1 MIRATTLLLI
11 LSLAAG
17 MHCSI
22 GSAMRDVTTGS
33 YEEGA
38 TESYPEQAKRSR
50 RDLEEA
56 EDAPASAT
64 DESPRERMVIY
75 KAGLQST
82 VNEIEPALQKAR
94 AISEKYGGYVEKQKV
109 DKDDTTAYL
118 VLRVPVKSF
127 QDVLADLSAIG
138 KVVKRDISAD
148 DITREFA
155 DLSQRLENRKRLL
168 ARLYDILKKT
178 TDTRQKIRILNEIA
192 RLNKEVESMQARKD
206 YMEKKAAFSTIEVS
220 FRAEARTSVNQG
232 SAIPWIR
239 SLRPDRR
246 TLSHAPDFT
255 FEMPSGFLDYSD
267 DYGDDGDYIYASPDG
282 VQIRAA
288 TIENNPEADAAY
300 YERALLYERGRYP
313 EKVLSS
319 ESSANRVSLTTPQQV
334 GYNKAFYTIVLFV
347 DGQDL
352 HVIEVF
358 YPTEEIFKKQRS
370 AVERVIK
377 SIEPKSILDILEGI
391 L

>member
-1 MIRATTLLLI
+1 MIRATTLILI
-11 LSLAAG
+11 FSLAAG
-17 MHCSI
+17 MHCSMA
-22 GSAMRDVTTGS
+22 SAMRDATTGS

-38 TESYPEQAKRSR
+38 TESYPEQSKRSR
-50 RDLEEA
+50 MDKEE
-56 EDAPASAT
+56 EDAPAGAA
-64 DESPRERMVIY
+64 DESPQERMVIY
-75 KAGLQST
+75 KAGLHNT

-94 AISEKYGGYVEKQKV
+94 AIAEKFGGYVEKQKV

-127 QDVLADLSAIG
+127 QDVLADLSTIG

-178 TDTRQKIRILNEIA
+178 TDTKQKIRILNEIA

-206 YMEKKAAFSTIEVS
+206 YMQKKAAFSTIEVS

-246 TLSHAPDFT
+246 TLSLAPDFK
-255 FEMPSGFLDYSD
+255 FEMPSGFLDYSE

-288 TIENNPEADAAY
+288 TIENNPEADAVY

-319 ESSANRVSLTTPQQV
+319 EASANRVSLTTPQQV

-358 YPTEEIFKKQRS
+358 YPTEEVFKKQRS

-377 SIEPKSILDILEGI
+377 TIEPKSILDILEGI